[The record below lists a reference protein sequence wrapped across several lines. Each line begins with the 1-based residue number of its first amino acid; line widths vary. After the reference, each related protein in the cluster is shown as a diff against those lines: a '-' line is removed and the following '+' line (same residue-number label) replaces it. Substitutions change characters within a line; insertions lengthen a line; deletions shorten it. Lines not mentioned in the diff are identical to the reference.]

1 MILDPVTTR
10 TRLSLGDG
18 DARPPHHLPKGDALD
33 DAMRSEVKALG
44 QLQSTL
50 FADRRYALLVVLQ
63 GRDASGKDGTIKH
76 VFDGCNPQGCRVTSF
91 GVPTALELSHDYLW
105 RVHAAVPPKGYVG
118 IFNRSQYEDVL
129 VVRVKNIVPKSV
141 WKHRYEQINEFE
153 RMLSQNG
160 VTILKFFLHVSKDE
174 QRQRL
179 IERLEDPKKN
189 WKFREGDLAD
199 RALWPAYTRA
209 YRDALRR
216 CSTSWAPWYVVP
228 SDKKAVRNYLITNAI
243 NDTLRKLHLEYPKA
257 PPEVLKLAN
266 QIK

>member
-1 MILDPVTTR
+1 MILEPVTSR
-10 TRLSLGDG
+10 TRLSLDDR
-18 DARPPHHLPKGDALD
+18 DAMPPDHLSKGDALD
-33 DAMRSEVKALG
+33 DATRSEVKELG

-76 VFDGCNPQGCRVTSF
+76 VFDGCNPQGCRVTGF

-105 RVHAAVPPKGYVG
+105 RVHAAVPPKGYIG
-118 IFNRSQYEDVL
+118 IFNRSHYEDVL

-153 RMLSQNG
+153 RVLSQNG

-174 QRQRL
+174 QR
-179 IERLEDPKKN
+179 ERLVERLTDPKKN
-189 WKFREGDLAD
+189 WKFRKDDLAD
-199 RALWPAYTRA
+199 RSLWPDYTRA

-216 CSTSWAPWYVVP
+216 CSTKWAPWYVVP

-243 NDTLRKLHLEYPKA
+243 NDTLRGLDLRYPPA
-257 PPEVLKLAN
+257 TPEVLKLVN